1 MKPEVFY
8 NNQCSVCK
16 LEIDHY
22 KKSNIPFKWIDIH
35 SLKNKNNDLNIS
47 LKTLARRLH
56 VKENEKIYVGV
67 DAFVIIWSKIP
78 KYRILAK
85 LIKLPFIYQISL
97 IFYEIIA
104 FFLYIKNYSD
114 IKKL

>member
-1 MKPEVFY
+1 MKTEVFY
-8 NNQCSVCK
+8 NNQCSICK

-35 SLKNKNNDLNIS
+35 SLKYKDNELNIS

-56 VKENEKIYVGV
+56 VKENKRLYVGV
-67 DAFVIIWSKIP
+67 DAFAVIWSKIP
-78 KYRILAK
+78 KYRFLSR

-97 IFYEIIA
+97 ILYEIIA